1 MPDTDLLTINE
12 ACAYLKV
19 TRATLY
25 RWARSGRLPL
35 RKVGLR
41 TTRVSLGDLQH
52 LSEAREDFAL
62 RAWAHLSESTFA
74 KDWDNEDDAIYDNWR
89 EIYGVPER

>member
-1 MPDTDLLTINE
+1 MPDRDLLTINE
-12 ACAYLKV
+12 ACDYLKV

-35 RKVGLR
+35 KKVGLR
-41 TTRVSLGDLQH
+41 TTRVSLRDLQD
-52 LSEAREDFAL
+52 LSVAREDVGL
-62 RAWAHLSESTFA
+62 GAWARLTESSFA